1 MSLHSQHT
9 DSITFLNDSYKNL
22 KLWGPVV
29 YDRTQVAIPKR
40 LSEKELVLE
49 SFYLTN
55 ESQVLCEIRI
65 WENTIYVTR
74 NFITLLYDKMGAI
87 SYQECMSII
96 NEWVTSRFEIDSVD
110 DFVTLC
116 DEDFLQKKNSIF
128 NNLLDIY

>member
-9 DSITFLNDSYKNL
+9 DAITFLNDSYKNL
-22 KLWGPVV
+22 KLWGPVF

-65 WENTIYVTR
+65 WENTIYITR
-74 NFITLLYDKMGAI
+74 SLVLSFYDKFGEEYNQDFI
-87 SYQECMSII
+87 SII
-96 NEWVTSRFEIDSVD
+96 NYWVTSKFEIGSVEE
-110 DFVTLC
+110 FCVLP
-116 DEDFLQKKNSIF
+116 DEDFLQIKQTIF
-128 NNLLDIY
+128 RHL